1 MGVRFSNET
10 IYTEQAVCEKLDV
23 SPRWLRAHVPYSS
36 LGRKRWY
43 SGADLNTRLE
53 RRDPSECPSI
63 DAHEAPT
70 TGRSS
75 TREDVS
81 TVSARARDIRSR
93 LLQKSAKK
101 RAG

>member
-10 IYTEQAVCEKLDV
+10 IYTERAVCEQLGV
-23 SPRWLRAHVPYSS
+23 SARWLRVHVPYSS

-53 RRDPSECPSI
+53 RRDPTCPST
-63 DAHEAPT
+63 DESEARS

-81 TVSARARDIRSR
+81 TVSARAKDIRSR
-93 LLQKSAKK
+93 LLKKSEKK